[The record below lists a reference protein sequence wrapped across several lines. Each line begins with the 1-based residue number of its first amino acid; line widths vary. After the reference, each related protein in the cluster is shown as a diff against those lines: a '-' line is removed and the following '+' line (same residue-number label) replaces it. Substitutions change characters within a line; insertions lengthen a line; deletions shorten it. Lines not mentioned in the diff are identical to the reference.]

1 MDRRLNYPYSR
12 RSKPQKSYAEEDDD
26 EENDAV
32 LGVIGNSDDEDD
44 DDDNDEDFNGQHR
57 RHTPTRQRRK
67 LRKLSNWN
75 YHSTPTPSGISDWLE
90 QGTFILLEI
99 WGERFL
105 QLGRSSL
112 RSEDWN
118 DVAERVSEATRSNRT
133 VSDCRNRLNALK
145 MKYKREKAKVISLGG
160 GSSKWVYFKKMDVLM
175 TMSPRQLQQQEQCG
189 LACGVDSGEF
199 VFMNPRVYLDHSNAS
214 DEMRDSPGNSESEG
228 GEDDEEE
235 EEDDDEENEEEAEES
250 YRMLS
255 ESIKRVG
262 VIYEKME
269 DSKKQHMEELDRMR
283 EEFQRELELQKKEML
298 DQTKSEI
305 AKLGQKDDQDSDCSV
320 ENVSEL

>member
-1 MDRRLNYPYSR
+1 MDRRSNYPYSR
-12 RSKPQKSYAEEDDD
+12 RSKPQKSYAEE
-26 EENDAV
+26 
-32 LGVIGNSDDEDD
+32 EDD
-44 DDDNDEDFNGQHR
+44 DDENDVVLGAIDDSDEEEDDDINDEDFNGPGRRRTSTRHR
-57 RHTPTRQRRK
+57 QK
-67 LRKLSNWN
+67 QRKLSTWN
-75 YHSTPTPSGISDWLE
+75 YHSTPKSSGMDSDWSE
-90 QGTFILLEI
+90 QGTFVLLEI

-118 DVAERVSEATRSNRT
+118 EVAERVSEATRSKRC
-133 VSDCRNRLNALK
+133 VSDCRSRLNALK
-145 MKYKREKAKVISLGG
+145 MKYKREKAKVIGLGI
-160 GSSKWVYFKKMDVLM
+160 GSSKWVFFKKMDVLM

-214 DEMRDSPGNSESEG
+214 DEMRDSPGNSESEC
-228 GEDDEEE
+228 GED
-235 EEDDDEENEEEAEES
+235 DDDEEDEDEEEAEES

-262 VIYEKME
+262 EIYEKME

-298 DQTKSEI
+298 DRTKVEI
-305 AKLGQKDDQDSDCSV
+305 AKLGQKDDQEQDSDCSV
-320 ENVSEL
+320 ENV

>member
-1 MDRRLNYPYSR
+1 MDRRSNYPYPR
-12 RSKPQKSYAEEDDD
+12 RSKPPKSYAEEDDD
-26 EENDAV
+26 DDENDVV
-32 LGVIGNSDDEDD
+32 LGAIDDSDDEEDE
-44 DDDNDEDFNGQHR
+44 DDDNDEDFNGHRSRRTSTRHR
-57 RHTPTRQRRK
+57 RKQ
-67 LRKLSNWN
+67 RKLSTWN
-75 YHSTPTPSGISDWLE
+75 YHSNPNPSNASDWSE
-90 QGTFILLEI
+90 QATFVLLEI

-118 DVAERVSEATRSNRT
+118 DVAERVSEATRSKRS
-133 VSDCRNRLNALK
+133 VSECRNRLNALK
-145 MKYKREKAKVISLGG
+145 MKYKREKAKVSGLGG
-160 GSSKWVYFKKMDVLM
+160 GISKWVYFKKMDVLM

-228 GEDDEEE
+228 GEDDEDEEEE
-235 EEDDDEENEEEAEES
+235 EEDDEEAEAEAEES

-262 VIYEKME
+262 EIYEKIE
-269 DSKKQHMEELDRMR
+269 DSKKQHMEELERMR
-283 EEFQRELELQKKEML
+283 EEFSKELELQKKEMIERIG
-298 DQTKSEI
+298 KF
-305 AKLGQKDDQDSDCSV
+305 GQKDDQDSDCSV
-320 ENVSEL
+320 ENVSE